1 MTWWVRTPLAYRTQ
15 HKNNLFIFLI
25 EIKHAIDW
33 TIGPSFSPLT
43 WYPHFHHINPWAEV
57 FSCHLTWGSVWWQ
70 GLAERTSKGVI
81 LCFKGLMHFH
91 LSPCNSATTINK
103 TWLRRT
109 AGKRG
114 MLDVKK
120 SHSSSPTELPSE
132 AGELQQLQWEE
143 PPAQPTLN

>member
-1 MTWWVRTPLAYRTQ
+1 MSKNSPCIQNTTQ
-15 HKNNLFIFLI
+15 KQFIFFF
-25 EIKHAIDW
+25 DW
-33 TIGPSFSPLT
+33 DQTCYRLNNWSQFFTLDLVSTFSP
-43 WYPHFHHINPWAEV
+43 YKSMGRSIFV
-57 FSCHLTWGSVWWQ
+57 SLTWGSMWWQ
-70 GLAERTSKGVI
+70 GLAGRTSKGVI

-132 AGELQQLQWEE
+132 AGELRQLQWEE